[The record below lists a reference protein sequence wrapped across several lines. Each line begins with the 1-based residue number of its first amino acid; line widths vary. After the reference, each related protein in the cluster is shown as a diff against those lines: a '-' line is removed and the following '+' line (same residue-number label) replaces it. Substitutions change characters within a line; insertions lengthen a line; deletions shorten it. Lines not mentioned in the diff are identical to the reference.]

1 MIRCNPVTV
10 PATTVPATTVPAT
23 TVPGHY
29 RPGPL
34 PSRPLRN
41 LTLAKRKLAKYTLA
55 NEPRNPDVNN
65 LNQVGP
71 RYEFPLVKRQKYPW
85 GLWNVRGRVKK
96 PCQEVKPRWKQPI
109 WQIQRL
115 EPNLLDFPR
124 WELVVPEFDAI
135 PLCIFPTKEVAGACW
150 KIVARLVLTPA
161 VKNISSLFALGLRF
175 LDNLNNSSVHSLT
188 VPRFLPAHSTPSPI
202 HYRTTFPNSFIHL
215 LTVLHF
221 PTPSS
226 IHLPYSIS
234 QLLRPFTYQM
244 NISAQSSGS
253 SVAAAV
259 CPPLSWSSPPSS
271 LSFLLSSQM
280 DGMVDQLLEIGGNR
294 TFMAEPQS
302 EPDPDA
308 LIHTLRPFCAQN
320 YVSDF
325 AKLLAESLAKRPTRG
340 GEWSRLLLTC
350 IFSAVGL
357 FGFMGNLLTVLVIF
371 RTPSLHSHTNYF
383 LASLAVSDLLLIF
396 VGVSFD
402 IFSLWRRHFNGWTA
416 FSGFC
421 EATSTSI
428 SWFTFCSI
436 LTIVGLTGHTS
447 TTIWLVGVLW
457 VISFFPSLYIGLQFK
472 TVVRDFC
479 GRTHSNIFG
488 NCDFVGWNS
497 QNGQDHYTFEAQLL
511 ITFVFPVIF
520 IFYCYVKIL
529 QTLNEATSNSHQLN
543 AAQTKHSDGRA
554 NKWQRLNHQ
563 QQQVLVVEGPRPRE
577 SIPPSLAENWA
588 EQRFGGGP
596 TRSKN
601 ASSLT
606 PRRKL
611 TRNSSGRGSIRSQQ
625 AHKTVLK
632 MLVTITIL
640 FFICYLPYHLER
652 LVVKYAQ
659 EYCAR
664 VCVLLYPITGLLQ
677 YISATLNPII
687 YNVMSRRFRRE
698 FLRIFHKMCG
708 REMTADEDR
717 FGGCHFNQNNGCGR
731 KTPLQ
736 MTPLNRLL

>member
-1 MIRCNPVTV
+1 
-10 PATTVPATTVPAT
+10 
-23 TVPGHY
+23 
-29 RPGPL
+29 
-34 PSRPLRN
+34 
-41 LTLAKRKLAKYTLA
+41 
-55 NEPRNPDVNN
+55 
-65 LNQVGP
+65 
-71 RYEFPLVKRQKYPW
+71 
-85 GLWNVRGRVKK
+85 
-96 PCQEVKPRWKQPI
+96 
-109 WQIQRL
+109 
-115 EPNLLDFPR
+115 
-124 WELVVPEFDAI
+124 
-135 PLCIFPTKEVAGACW
+135 
-150 KIVARLVLTPA
+150 
-161 VKNISSLFALGLRF
+161 
-175 LDNLNNSSVHSLT
+175 
-188 VPRFLPAHSTPSPI
+188 
-202 HYRTTFPNSFIHL
+202 
-215 LTVLHF
+215 
-221 PTPSS
+221 
-226 IHLPYSIS
+226 
-234 QLLRPFTYQM
+234 M
-244 NISAQSSGS
+244 NISAQNSVS

-259 CPPLSWSSPPSS
+259 CPPLSWSPPPSA

-280 DGMVDQLLEIGGNR
+280 DGM
-294 TFMAEPQS
+294 S
-302 EPDPDA
+302 
-308 LIHTLRPFCAQN
+308 H
-320 YVSDF
+320 VSDF

-421 EATSTSI
+421 EATSMHS
-428 SWFTFCSI
+428 SQLVHFCSI
-436 LTIVGLTGHTS
+436 LTIVGLTGERLVAICYPFSLRPYFYHS
-447 TTIWLVGVLW
+447 SMIWLVGVLW

-529 QTLNEATSNSHQLN
+529 QTLNEATFNSHHLN

-554 NKWQRLNHQ
+554 NKWQRLDHQ
-563 QQQVLVVEGPRPRE
+563 QQQVLVVERPRPQE

-588 EQRFGGGP
+588 ERRFGGGP

-652 LVVKYAQ
+652 LFVKYAQ

-698 FLRIFHKMCG
+698 FLHLAVAISIKTTAVDG
-708 REMTADEDR
+708 RHR
-717 FGGCHFNQNNGCGR
+717 Y
-731 KTPLQ
+731 K
-736 MTPLNRLL
+736 